1 MRQDETEEVWG
12 AAINHFMDRKITTL
26 FTSSRVLSD
35 NDNCMYL
42 STDIL
47 NEN

>member
-1 MRQDETEEVWG
+1 MRQDETEEA

-35 NDNCMYL
+35 NDSLHANRSKIGNYL
-42 STDIL
+42 
-47 NEN
+47 